1 VSRQVRLHP
10 AAQQELEE
18 VAAYY
23 DLEGPGL
30 GSAFLEDFE
39 RAGDQVRALPESSPI
54 VRGPARQKLMAQF
67 PYAVVYALID
77 DDVYVLAVAHS
88 RRRPFYWQE
97 RL

>member
-18 VAAYY
+18 AAAYY

-30 GSAFLEDFE
+30 GSAFLGDFE
-39 RAGDQVRALPESSPI
+39 KAGEHIRLFPESSPI
-54 VRGPARQKLMAQF
+54 ARKHARRKLMARF
-67 PYAVVYALID
+67 PYVVVYSLVD
-77 DDVYVLAVAHS
+77 DHIFILAVAHS
-88 RRRPFYWQE
+88 RRRPFYWQD